1 MTVTTT
7 GARHRAARRPLTPL
21 STFGQAVTGPVARRG
36 MVVAA
41 SSGLAITMAAS
52 TAIASTDGTTTA
64 LPSVDVASLAGEAR
78 AALSTL
84 SPSVAVPTDVEW
96 SVEVAEAA
104 ATPPKA
110 EVAAEPVA
118 ARVQEIA
125 AAEAAAQAAAEAE
138 AIAAARAAES
148 ASRTSARSEAPAAA
162 ASSSAAEAPAQ
173 AAQAAP
179 AQNYSGGSIV
189 DIAYR
194 YVGTPYVWGGSTPG
208 GFDCSGFTSY
218 VFAQAGISL
227 PRSSGAQR
235 NAGTVVSASEARAGD
250 LVWWPGHVGIY
261 LGGGDYIA
269 AHSVGNPLSARP
281 IFKSN
286 PTFIRVG

>member
-1 MTVTTT
+1 LPVTVSTT
-7 GARHRAARRPLTPL
+7 GARHRAARRPSTPL
-21 STFGQAVTGPVARRG
+21 TTFGQVITGPAARRS
-36 MVVAA
+36 MAVAA

-52 TAIASTDGTTTA
+52 TAIANPEGTAAA
-64 LPSVDVASLAGEAR
+64 LPQVDVA
-78 AALSTL
+78 ALSAQARTAL
-84 SPSVAVPTDVEW
+84 VSPTVSVPADVEFT
-96 SVEVAEAA
+96 VEAPQAV
-104 ATPPKA
+104 ATPPKTTA
-110 EVAAEPVA
+110 KADPIVR
-118 ARVQEIA
+118 RVEEIA
-125 AAEAAAQAAAEAE
+125 AAEAAAEAE
-138 AIAAARAAES
+138 AAAAAAAAVAARSTEV
-148 ASRTSARSEAPAAA
+148 ASRSGARSEVPA
-162 ASSSAAEAPAQ
+162 

-179 AQNYSGGSIV
+179 APAQNVASGSVI

-194 YVGTPYVWGGSTPG
+194 YVGTPYVWGGSTPA

-218 VFAQAGISL
+218 VYAQVGISL
-227 PRSSGAQR
+227 PRSSSAQR
-235 NAGTVVSASEARAGD
+235 NAGTVVSAADARPGD

>member
-1 MTVTTT
+1 MI
-7 GARHRAARRPLTPL
+7 
-21 STFGQAVTGPVARRG
+21 
-36 MVVAA
+36 VAA

-52 TAIASTDGTTTA
+52 TAIASTSSTTA
-64 LPSVDVASLAGEAR
+64 LPQVDVAALSGEAR
-78 AALSTL
+78 AALATI

-104 ATPPKA
+104 AVPPKA
-110 EVAAEPVA
+110 EIAVEPVA

-125 AAEAAAQAAAEAE
+125 AAEAAAAAAEAA
-138 AIAAARAAES
+138 AIAEARAAES
-148 ASRTSARSEAPAAA
+148 ASRTNGRAQAPAAAGAPAAA
-162 ASSSAAEAPAQ
+162 AQ
-173 AAQAAP
+173 ATQAAP
-179 AQNYSGGSIV
+179 EQSYSGGSIV

-194 YVGTPYVWGGSTPG
+194 YVGTPYVWGGTTPS

-218 VFAQAGISL
+218 VFAQAGISI
-227 PRSSGAQR
+227 PRSSSAQR
-235 NAGTVVSASEARAGD
+235 NAGTVVSAADARAGD